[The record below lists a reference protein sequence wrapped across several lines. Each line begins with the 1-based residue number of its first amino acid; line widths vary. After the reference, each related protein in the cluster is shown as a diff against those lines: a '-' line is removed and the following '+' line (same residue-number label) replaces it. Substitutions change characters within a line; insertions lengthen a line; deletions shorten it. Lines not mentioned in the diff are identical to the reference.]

1 MLAPLNDHER
11 TRIASLRAHPLLA
24 NATALSWDDLLALL
38 LQRRFL
44 SLSIVNVYEFVIDAI
59 ESEAIK
65 ATVRLILHEEYPR
78 NTRGVPLASH
88 RELLFRDLQHLG
100 ASRKQILSTAESA
113 ETQQVRL
120 ASLEALQSYLNQ
132 PHSDLALIAFLR
144 FWAEVL
150 VSVEY
155 ECLWPRLSE
164 RLAHGPAADGVR
176 SEFFYYH
183 MIHDRRQSDIGAEQ
197 LLGGLTHA
205 QELARHMAALI
216 SNEAALQIA
225 ISQVEQA
232 WELKDRFYRQ
242 FLPIPSTSP
251 TPTSPQSR
259 PRCG

>member
-1 MLAPLNDHER
+1 
-11 TRIASLRAHPLLA
+11 
-24 NATALSWDDLLALL
+24 LALL

-44 SLSIVNVYEFVIDAI
+44 SLSIVNVYEFVIDAL

-88 RELLFRDLQHLG
+88 RELLFRDLLHLG
-100 ASRKQILSTAESA
+100 ASRELILSTTESA
-113 ETQQVRL
+113 ETRQVRL
-120 ASLEALQSYLNQ
+120 ASLEALQNCLNQ

-197 LLGGLTHA
+197 LLGGLTHS
-205 QELARHMAALI
+205 QELARHMAELI
-216 SNEAALQIA
+216 DNEAALQIA
-225 ISQVEQA
+225 IGQVKRA

-242 FLPIPSTSP
+242 FVAMPAISP
-251 TPTSPQSR
+251 PPDQAAPPR
-259 PRCG
+259 PAPP

>member
-1 MLAPLNDHER
+1 MLASLNNQER

-24 NATALSWDDLLALL
+24 NVAVLTLDDLLALL
-38 LQRRFL
+38 LQRRLL
-44 SLSIVNVYEFVIDAI
+44 SLSIVNVYECVIDAV

-100 ASRKQILSTAESA
+100 ASRESILNTSESA
-113 ETQQVRL
+113 ETRQVRL
-120 ASLEALQSYLNQ
+120 ASLEALRNCLGQ

-150 VSVEY
+150 VAVEY

-164 RLAHGPAADGVR
+164 RLAHGPAAEGVR

-197 LLGGLTHA
+197 LLGGLTHS
-205 QELARHMAALI
+205 QELGRHMAELI
-216 SNEAALQIA
+216 ASKEALQIA
-225 ISQVEQA
+225 ISQVERA

-242 FLPIPSTSP
+242 FLPLPAI
-251 TPTSPQSR
+251 SR
-259 PRCG
+259 RPEGAR

>member
-1 MLAPLNDHER
+1 MLAPLNNQER
-11 TRIASLRAHPLLA
+11 QHIARLRAHPLLA
-24 NATALSWDDLLALL
+24 NVAALSWDDLLALL

-44 SLSIVNVYEFVIDAI
+44 SLSIVNVYEFVIDAL
-59 ESEAIK
+59 ENEAIK

-88 RELLFRDLQHLG
+88 RELLFRDLLHLG
-100 ASRKQILSTAESA
+100 ASRKQILSATESA
-113 ETQQVRL
+113 ETQAVRL
-120 ASLEALQSYLNQ
+120 ASLEALQCCLDQ
-132 PHSDLALIAFLR
+132 PHSDLALIALLR

-164 RLAHGPAADGVR
+164 RLAQGPAAAGPR

-197 LLGGLTHA
+197 LLGGLTHS
-205 QELARHMAALI
+205 QELARHMAELI
-216 SNEAALQIA
+216 DNEAALQIA
-225 ISQVEQA
+225 ISQVERA

-242 FLPIPSTSP
+242 FVAMPATSC
-251 TPTSPQSR
+251 TPQPNHSR
-259 PRCG
+259 NT